1 MIAKSHFDDCPY
13 GCNQNGMLLDAET
26 KKMVQCPHCSQ
37 KKKELLREGYAISEK
52 NTQVPLNTLL
62 GISSKYLTEKFVY
75 DTIIPEGERL
85 FIEDES
91 LKWQSEESEE
101 LYLGLTVGEL
111 PEESLC
117 FGISIKGR
125 VDRFAY
131 PMLAKAYLNGISV
144 GKFISSTEF
153 NRLQFNMDESLD
165 DFYNADLLFMLI
177 NEGSTRADIF
187 SAKGLMQARA
197 LRGKPTIFVTTWTI
211 EACSELLGFQE
222 EGSYFL
228 ARPVFV
234 QYKTN
239 KNAKKSRYINNLLGV
254 ENEQV
259 DSGDEDNDKGVYMA
273 DLFKS

>member
-37 KKKELLREGYAISEK
+37 KKKELLREGYAMSEE